1 MSDELQHYGVKGMK
15 WGIRKERKD
24 VKKMSDK
31 ELKDANYRM
40 GLETQYK
47 KLKHPVRSKA
57 SDKFIN
63 ALLTGLA
70 GAAGISLA
78 AAVKK
83 YGSDIVTKYILSGG
97 IL

>member
-1 MSDELQHYGVKGMK
+1 MNEELQHHGVKGMK
-15 WGIRKERKD
+15 WGVRKERKA
-24 VKKMSDK
+24 VKNMSNK
-31 ELKDANYRM
+31 ELQDANKRM
-40 GLETQYK
+40 GLENQYK

-57 SDKFIN
+57 SEKFIN

-97 IL
+97 VL